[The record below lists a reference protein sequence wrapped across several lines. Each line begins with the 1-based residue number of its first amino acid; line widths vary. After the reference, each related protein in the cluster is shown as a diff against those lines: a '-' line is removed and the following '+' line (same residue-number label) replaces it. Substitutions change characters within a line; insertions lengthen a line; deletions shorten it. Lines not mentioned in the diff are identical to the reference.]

1 MKNLL
6 SLLLLFPAL
15 SLALGHA
22 RLECLA
28 QNGISVVGPSP
39 VTLSTLFDQGNCS
52 ATSGPI
58 TSEGTVYSSRKYRYS
73 SASTGAR
80 ICNSGGNSNQDSYV
94 KFTAGGKIILVG
106 LPPFKVSVDEKL
118 WMKFRGYLEVDNVN
132 SGISAQIKGCLDA
145 GGKIIEFTNIQ
156 PGATITPQTMSGNA
170 LLQSDG
176 SNINFTETGDLQGIW
191 TDVNYKCTTNSP
203 GTSTATK
210 ETDSLMEIQFL
221 DVYPRVIADMNMC
234 IQILSRSADF
244 SAMADFQSNDGYFG
258 LFAFNPNQNPPS
270 QGNPPPLKGSNSK
283 RLAVAPV
290 SIPTVIVLPGNNM
303 PPNVAF
309 QTGLLGVPLFQFNLY
324 ALNGNITVT
333 DVTLRMSNDY
343 GSISQADLYLDS
355 DGDGR
360 VSSGDTPLGTAMP
373 DSQGKLNFTG
383 LNINLNQDTEVDLLV
398 TVSTSSQTP
407 ADSIQLSVLDRVD
420 IAASGTIAVVG
431 VPVYSALL
439 LVSAAGCGPGNCT
452 TAFPAG
458 GTLLLIV
465 PGFVLALRLLRNYLH
480 LRGG

>member
-1 MKNLL
+1 
-6 SLLLLFPAL
+6 
-15 SLALGHA
+15 
-22 RLECLA
+22 
-28 QNGISVVGPSP
+28 
-39 VTLSTLFDQGNCS
+39 
-52 ATSGPI
+52 
-58 TSEGTVYSSRKYRYS
+58 
-73 SASTGAR
+73 
-80 ICNSGGNSNQDSYV
+80 
-94 KFTAGGKIILVG
+94 
-106 LPPFKVSVDEKL
+106 
-118 WMKFRGYLEVDNVN
+118 
-132 SGISAQIKGCLDA
+132 
-145 GGKIIEFTNIQ
+145 
-156 PGATITPQTMSGNA
+156 
-170 LLQSDG
+170 
-176 SNINFTETGDLQGIW
+176 
-191 TDVNYKCTTNSP
+191 
-203 GTSTATK
+203 
-210 ETDSLMEIQFL
+210 
-221 DVYPRVIADMNMC
+221 
-234 IQILSRSADF
+234 
-244 SAMADFQSNDGYFG
+244 
-258 LFAFNPNQNPPS
+258 
-270 QGNPPPLKGSNSK
+270 
-283 RLAVAPV
+283 
-290 SIPTVIVLPGNNM
+290 M